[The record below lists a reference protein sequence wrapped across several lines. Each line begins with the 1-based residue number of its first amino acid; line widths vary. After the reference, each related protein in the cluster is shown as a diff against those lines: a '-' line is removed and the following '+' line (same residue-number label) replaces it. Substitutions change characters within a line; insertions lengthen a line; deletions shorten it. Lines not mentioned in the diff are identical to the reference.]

1 VAERQR
7 RTSEEQI
14 RYFQPVKPTDANH
27 FGVPS
32 NDQESFFLSPAK
44 ERWLF
49 GGNRSG
55 KTHLAVADCI
65 LFLTGE
71 HPVRSRVKTPPV
83 FVRYCAPSYEDSIK
97 RVLHKKF
104 KQLVKRCDLRGG
116 SWEIAWSE
124 GEQTLQMKNG
134 SMVNFKSFHQEVNKY
149 GGDDLDACYSDEHG
163 ARKYYQ
169 ENKMRLIDRNG
180 FLVSTMT
187 PESGAITWE
196 KRHIKAR
203 QNDADL
209 YLGRFSTYGNPF
221 LSPEG
226 IREVETSIQDP
237 RLKRVKLYGDFV
249 ALAGLVFEDWD
260 EQLHYIKHREV
271 PASWTR
277 VFAIDPHM
285 KKATAMVWAAW
296 SPDNDLFIYRCAK
309 EKLTVPELKAFI
321 RAQSAGEKITLFL
334 GDEAMGGDGLN
345 IFGEKSV
352 LKQLNS
358 FPDRIPVVPTN
369 QASSKTYQAGIYKVR
384 EFLQPDPISKKP
396 RLYVMDTCPGVR
408 DEFEEFQFLPDM
420 PADEFT
426 FRERIRKIDDDYMD
440 TIRYLVMAGPMASQT
455 KIKSGLEGSW

>member
-1 VAERQR
+1 
-7 RTSEEQI
+7 
-14 RYFQPVKPTDANH
+14 
-27 FGVPS
+27 
-32 NDQESFFLSPAK
+32 
-44 ERWLF
+44 
-49 GGNRSG
+49 
-55 KTHLAVADCI
+55 
-65 LFLTGE
+65 
-71 HPVRSRVKTPPV
+71 
-83 FVRYCAPSYEDSIK
+83 
-97 RVLHKKF
+97 
-104 KQLVKRCDLRGG
+104 
-116 SWEIAWSE
+116 
-124 GEQTLQMKNG
+124 
-134 SMVNFKSFHQEVNKY
+134 
-149 GGDDLDACYSDEHG
+149 
-163 ARKYYQ
+163 
-169 ENKMRLIDRNG
+169 MRLIDRNG